1 MRSNIVFLN
10 SVKLW
15 IIIIKIIIMPLMS
28 KRFDSVGGGKKIFY
42 NYLNNK
48 IIKLLLEPNR
58 LELFLL
64 FLKKKYIMNLLDCF

>member
-28 KRFDSVGGGKKIFY
+28 KRFDSVGGGKKIF
-42 NYLNNK
+42 
-48 IIKLLLEPNR
+48 II
-58 LELFLL
+58 
-64 FLKKKYIMNLLDCF
+64 I